1 MRGADLPGSRPG
13 FPFLGVHFTRRI
25 DGEVWAG
32 PNAVPAFA
40 REGYRRWH
48 VQPRDLFETIR
59 FPGFRKLAR
68 TYARTGAAEL
78 WRDLFKPAFVAEMRR
93 YVPELESRDV
103 KFGPSGVRAQCL
115 SVDGRL
121 VEDFLFEDGERVLHV
136 LNAPSPGATASLAI
150 GRLIAERALR
160 RFLPAQ

>member
-1 MRGADLPGSRPG
+1 MARFGLVRTQFPPSRGRGTGAGTCSRGTCSKRSVSAASAGSP
-13 FPFLGVHFTRRI
+13 
-25 DGEVWAG
+25 
-32 PNAVPAFA
+32 
-40 REGYRRWH
+40 
-48 VQPRDLFETIR
+48 
-59 FPGFRKLAR
+59 R

-78 WRDLFKPAFVAEMRR
+78 WRDLVKPAFVAEMRR
-93 YVPELESRDV
+93 YVPALESRDV
-103 KFGPSGVRAQCL
+103 RFGPSGVRAQCL

-121 VEDFLFEDGERVLHV
+121 VEDFVFEEGERVLHV